1 MKQGAKMA
9 RIFFDITDIATYI
22 RFHNSISGIQ
32 RATVTIIS
40 EVIRQS
46 PANTIYLAWHKTS
59 GSTYQCCPAD
69 GLADILGQ
77 FDIPALGR
85 ILGVRVAAPGPE
97 RIFLER
103 YANAPIK
110 QRFHSARLNLAG
122 WLGQRRYFEKRGLD
136 FETWK
141 ARRTPETGPRIDT
154 SPFFDTARPADVLC
168 GLGLLWGRPHL
179 EASFRKA
186 RAAGINTYVMVY
198 DLVPMKLPDVVD
210 PRFSTSYY
218 DWLSKTPEYV
228 TGYMACSVSTRK
240 DLAEFLEPLQC
251 NRPIHVVPLAQA
263 RLQAPAT
270 PKVAETIPDA
280 HAAAL
285 TATLSTAKLSLAVR
299 EAATV
304 PYVLCVGT
312 IEPRKNLWRLVQVWK
327 RLARDPEL
335 NLPRLVLAG
344 KRGWLVDSFLEVLRQ
359 TGGFDGWVT
368 YLEAP
373 SDHEL
378 DFLYRNCLFTTTVSL
393 YEGWGLPIGEGLSYG
408 KTGVLSHISSLP
420 EVGGDMV
427 EYCDPTS
434 LDDMAGAFRRLI
446 AEPDHRADLEA
457 RIRVGNLRSWDH
469 VGRDVLSVLHET

>member
-1 MKQGAKMA
+1 MA

-40 EVIRQS
+40 EIIRQS
-46 PANTIYLAWHKTS
+46 PANTIYLAWHKSS
-59 GSTYQCCPAD
+59 GAAYQCCSAD
-69 GLADILGQ
+69 GLQDVLGQ
-77 FDIPALGR
+77 FDIPALGH
-85 ILGVRVAAPGPE
+85 ILGVRVSAPRLE
-97 RIFLER
+97 QIFLER
-103 YANAPIK
+103 YANAPLK
-110 QRFHSARLNLAG
+110 QRFHAARLGLAG
-122 WLGQRRYFEKRGLD
+122 RLGQRRYFEKRGLD
-136 FETWK
+136 FEAWK
-141 ARRTPETGPRIDT
+141 GRHNPGRGPRINT
-154 SPFFDTARPADVLC
+154 TPFFDVARPSDVLC

-179 EASFRKA
+179 ETSFRKA

-218 DWLSKTPEYV
+218 DWLSKTPDYV
-228 TGYMACSVSTRK
+228 TGYMACSASTQK
-240 DLAEFLEPLQC
+240 DLATFLAPLQC
-251 NRPIHVVPLAQA
+251 DIPIHTVPLAQA
-263 RLQAPAT
+263 RLQTPPAPR
-270 PKVAETIPDA
+270 VRDTIPDA

-285 TATLSTAKLSLAVR
+285 TATLSAAKLSLAVR

-312 IEPRKNLWRLVQVWK
+312 IEPRKNLWRLVQVWR
-327 RLARDPEL
+327 RLARDPGED
-335 NLPRLVLAG
+335 LPRLVLAG
-344 KRGWLVDSFLEVLRQ
+344 KRGWLTDTFLEVLRQ

-408 KTGVLSHISSLP
+408 KTGVLSRISSLP

-427 EYCDPTS
+427 EYCDPAS
-434 LDDMAGAFRRLI
+434 LDDMTAAFRRLI
-446 AEPDHRADLEA
+446 MDPDHRTAMEA
-457 RIRVGNLRSWDH
+457 RINGANLRRWDH
-469 VGRDVLSVLHET
+469 VGRDVLSALQDDLSGGGR